1 MTIARTARLTGKT
14 AVAVLLLPAAMLVLD
29 AEAQTWETGWTGWYG
44 GFNVGRTR
52 ATIDDA
58 RINRSLL
65 AAGFTTTS
73 LAEDDKDQ
81 GYKVFGGY
89 QFSRHFALEGG
100 VFDLGEFG
108 FAATTIPAGTFN
120 GNIRLRGVNLD
131 LVGTLPITENFSVI
145 GRAGIQHA
153 EARDRFSST
162 GQIRVID
169 PNPTKRDSNLK
180 LGLGLQY
187 AFSPS
192 WVLRTE
198 VERYRIDDAVGNK
211 GDIDMVSIGLVY
223 RFGGPTHRMAS
234 RAAPEPVALAPVA
247 MPPAVMPPPPAPPA
261 AMPPSPPP
269 PPPRQPAPTQKV
281 RFSADTL
288 FDFDRA
294 ILKPAGRG
302 ALDRFVSDIA
312 GARLEMILVTG
323 HTDRIGSEAY
333 NQRLS
338 TRRAEAVRDYL
349 VSSGGIS
356 AAAIQATGRSGSE
369 PETRPEQCP
378 GRVSTPSLIACLQPD
393 RRVEV
398 VVTGTR

>member
-14 AVAVLLLPAAMLVLD
+14 AVAVLLLPAAMLVPA
-29 AEAQTWETGWTGWYG
+29 AEAQSWDTGWTGWYG
-44 GFNVGRTR
+44 GLNVGRTR

-73 LAEDDKDQ
+73 LAEDGKDQ

-180 LGLGLQY
+180 LGLGVQY

-211 GDIDMVSIGLVY
+211 GDIDMVSVGLVY
-223 RFGGPTHRMAS
+223 RFGAPSRRVVS
-234 RAAPEPVALAPVA
+234 RAVEPAPVVMA
-247 MPPAVMPPPPAPPA
+247 PVVMPPPVAPPQPAPPA
-261 AMPPSPPP
+261 AAPPP
-269 PPPRQPAPTQKV
+269 PPPRSPQPAPPQTV
-281 RFSADTL
+281 RFAADML
-288 FDFDRA
+288 FDFGSA
-294 ILKPAGRG
+294 SLKPAGRT

-312 GARLEMILVTG
+312 GARLQTILVTG

-349 VSSGGIS
+349 VSSGGLS
-356 AAAIQATGRSGSE
+356 AAAIQATGRSGSA

-378 GRVSTPSLIACLQPD
+378 GRKATPSLIACLQPD
-393 RRVEV
+393 RRVDI